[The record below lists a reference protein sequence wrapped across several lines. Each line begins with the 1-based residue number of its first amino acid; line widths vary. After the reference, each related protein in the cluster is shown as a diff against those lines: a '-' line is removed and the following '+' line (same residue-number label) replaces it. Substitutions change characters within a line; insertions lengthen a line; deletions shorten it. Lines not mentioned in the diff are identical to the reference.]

1 MNCTAPDNPNF
12 LRFCDERHLEDGF
25 SIPWRKNLR
34 LAGSYPAP
42 WGITL
47 SGSLQSN
54 RGVAIGTAPGSTTT
68 PPNSASYA
76 VGATTRYP
84 SNCLSPCPAG
94 ALVIG
99 PSLTVTTLTVPLV
112 PYLVNVAD
120 RINQLDVKASR
131 TFRMGHITV
140 SPAIE
145 AFNLLNPD
153 QVVSY
158 VSTGYAT
165 SSYLRPNSIVQGRII
180 GLAVQTRW

>member
-1 MNCTAPDNPNF
+1 MT
-12 LRFCDERHLEDGF
+12 
-25 SIPWRKNLR
+25 I
-34 LAGSYPAP
+34 
-42 WGITL
+42 
-47 SGSLQSN
+47 SGSFQST

-68 PPNSASYA
+68 PPNSASFA

-84 SNCLSPCPAG
+84 SNCPAPCPAG

-99 PSLTVTTLTVPLV
+99 PALTVTTLTVPLV

-131 TFRMGHITV
+131 TFRMGRLSV
-140 SPAIE
+140 APSVE
-145 AFNLLNPD
+145 VFNLLNPD
-153 QVVSY
+153 QIVSY

-180 GLAVQTRW
+180 GVAVQTRW